1 MINKYFIE
9 GCIAWGIVILL
20 FCLIG
25 AKSRLHLVSIEHLKN
40 AEKVFCISVMIGVIL
55 ICVLPMGLSPIWNGE
70 NPGHRNQYE
79 LMAESILE
87 GHLYI
92 DYKDIDSRLLEMEDP
107 YDAAAREEAGI
118 YYHWDHAF
126 YNGHYYM
133 YFGIVP
139 VFLVFLPYRII
150 TGANLTTYHA
160 TQIFVMFYICGV
172 FAVLHL
178 LSRKFFPKITLG
190 MYVLLASAF
199 SMMSVW
205 YSVTAPALYCTA
217 DTAGICMEVWSLY
230 CFIRAV
236 WDEKDDRKS
245 ILYAFCGSIFGALA
259 FGCRPPVALANI
271 AVIPMLVEYVRR
283 RKMSAKLIF
292 RLIFAAAPYVVVA
305 VCLMVYNTLR
315 FNNPFEF
322 GQAYQ
327 LTVENQSNYGNFAS
341 KFNLKAVWEGV
352 VYNFAAIGSVSG
364 KFPYISYNGV
374 FISFPI
380 LFFIVAGFAVKKVR
394 GYLKQ
399 KKLWAVV
406 VAFAALP
413 VVITIMDILWTP
425 FLMERY
431 RMDFYWIMGLL
442 CFMFIGSFQAA
453 MAWGKNFSR
462 CVSMLGFLTICFCFI
477 LFLVPYDGNFT
488 DYYPEKLLEIE
499 KVFTLGL
506 GVK

>member
-1 MINKYFIE
+1 M
-9 GCIAWGIVILL
+9 
-20 FCLIG
+20 
-25 AKSRLHLVSIEHLKN
+25 
-40 AEKVFCISVMIGVIL
+40 
-55 ICVLPMGLSPIWNGE
+55 
-70 NPGHRNQYE
+70 
-79 LMAESILE
+79 
-87 GHLYI
+87 
-92 DYKDIDSRLLEMEDP
+92 
-107 YDAAAREEAGI
+107 
-118 YYHWDHAF
+118 
-126 YNGHYYM
+126 
-133 YFGIVP
+133 
-139 VFLVFLPYRII
+139 
-150 TGANLTTYHA
+150 
-160 TQIFVMFYICGV
+160 
-172 FAVLHL
+172 
-178 LSRKFFPKITLG
+178 
-190 MYVLLASAF
+190 
-199 SMMSVW
+199 
-205 YSVTAPALYCTA
+205 
-217 DTAGICMEVWSLY
+217 
-230 CFIRAV
+230 
-236 WDEKDDRKS
+236 
-245 ILYAFCGSIFGALA
+245 A
-259 FGCRPPVALANI
+259 FGCRPPVALVNI
-271 AVIPMLVEYVRR
+271 VVIPMLVEYVRR

-315 FNNPFEF
+315 FDNPFEF

-442 CFMFIGSFQAA
+442 CFMFIGSFQVA
-453 MAWGKNFSR
+453 MSWGKKFSR

-506 GVK
+506 VVK